1 MTVRYTIAVCV
12 IKADDCRVTA
22 EVSVLHSASYDSQV
36 HYSCM
41 YVQGW
46 RLLRSA
52 CCTVRVMTVRYT
64 IAACVFKADDCRVTA
79 ELSVLHSERYDS
91 QVHYSCM
98 CVEGWRLLRSAFCTV
113 RVMTIRYTTVVC
125 VFKADD
131 CRVTAEVSMLHCAS
145 HDSQVGYPTA
155 ARASRL
161 KTAESV
167 RQCELWQSGTV

>member
-1 MTVRYTIAVCV
+1 MTVRYIIAACV
-12 IKADDCRVTA
+12 FKADDCRITA
-22 EVSVLHSASYDSQV
+22 EVSVLHSERYDSQV

-64 IAACVFKADDCRVTA
+64 TA
-79 ELSVLHSERYDS
+79 
-91 QVHYSCM
+91 
-98 CVEGWRLLRSAFCTV
+98 
-113 RVMTIRYTTVVC
+113 VC

-131 CRVTAEVSMLHCAS
+131 CRITAEVSMLPSAS
-145 HDSQVGYPTA
+145 YDSRVGYPTA

-167 RQCELWQSGTV
+167 RQCEL